1 MGTIKINRITSPFA
15 SADSEP
21 SAYDV
26 LQEYDFPVGI
36 LPKGVT
42 RYALN
47 AETGD
52 CSFTIES
59 YELKYE
65 STISGVTSKDKLT
78 NLKGAGV
85 KVLILWL
92 NIVEVIH

>member
-47 AETGD
+47 AETGELI
-52 CSFTIES
+52 FGT
-59 YELKYE
+59 YEQQLQ
-65 STISGVTSKDKLT
+65 L
-78 NLKGAGV
+78 
-85 KVLILWL
+85 
-92 NIVEVIH
+92 HH